1 MLSASAN
8 TLHPA
13 FFNRTPDRVLTST
26 SSIPEDRQLSPEQLR
41 VWSYQEPPLAVG
53 QYTLSVSQKIE
64 VFDNNLNQNVS
75 KDLDSPDTQLRVSSP
90 WFQLP
95 DPQVDI
101 HSVYPASGHSDHAQT
116 LAHVVFRRC
125 TTPWERLLLNDKGD
139 KDNCGMNNN
148 RMPWLGVLSFTED
161 ELVLDEA
168 KCQAAGFTDE
178 ASRPSSQG
186 TITTTAGH
194 LETLTGVVSP
204 LSGNAGLSNDDKG
217 YTARDKANVL
227 LMARPL
233 FQQLFAS
240 YNKPGESPFKPD
252 LTRFSRMAHVR
263 ETHAGFMASTVNLM
277 SESGA
282 GPNPQPQYSVVVSPR
297 TGPPGEDKPR
307 RVTSHLI
314 SLEGISRMT
323 SDLQPQAEYAAL
335 VSLHSWDWMCVPNDH
350 VDFRSIMAGLGK
362 NVHPL
367 RIDIPKDYK
376 KQLDEAEE
384 KFKSTIG
391 DDKPTTAGEKSQ
403 HTGISPEPE
412 HGPSTII
419 GQGKTEKNPMADWL
433 WQKTHAGYTMKPHT
447 LATGEITRCLL
458 RGPFIPVPPARDSIN
473 CFSATGDDLV
483 LVDNE
488 TGLEDVSYKVAW
500 HLGRA
505 LATGDRS
512 LMAALLRFRGHV
524 HAEAVKRLKARKAV
538 DENLKAGGNGS
549 DSANGVF
556 TRAAAFASLDD
567 SISQLEKASD
577 MSVLGQL
584 GGQSRWLRTDEEKKD
599 SLVSRLSLASAPL
612 KLDGDDYAEELRAVV
627 DAFFGYPPEESDA
640 KSDIPPIAQRDID
653 PDAVLIR
660 AWAVDKLYLAGV
672 PLHNLLPDPDMLP
685 RESIRTFC
693 VDPKWLDAAIDGGL
707 STANHFANG
716 DDVVRQAI
724 KKCLNRYMGEVRT
737 HGPGKGTT
745 LQLPKWGFLLRSVAV
760 TAFPDLKVEAQFG
773 KSVPDGI
780 REVLYMQVLADDI
793 LLCLFD
799 RMPGDNDFKE
809 IRISQPSHQ
818 QTFAA
823 GSKLTDKLLNGWHR
837 PIPRVPLSSVPE
849 DEQKK
854 LEQMLVPIERNCES
868 GQDSEPVYDW
878 DVRMIRPD
886 ILSRKYVAAMSA
898 PDLDETK
905 VWKWTGA
912 VDDVPSAVLALQL
925 GAANL
930 QLTLPLDK
938 GGQLSGDDGNDDN
951 RWTTPGV
958 QLDAEPRAKA
968 LTTSIRKPASASVV
982 RTAVKQRQKTA
993 VGNLEWVPLPTNASS
1008 SMTTKTLA
1016 IASDEALPQ
1025 HNITAQGLQHQDTN
1039 MVILPH
1045 VPHDEKT
1052 SWCPWPSK
1060 AACFSLFDADLHNE
1074 TSPDW
1079 KAGSSTVVAL
1089 RGPTDVVFA
1098 LRQSPRDSD
1107 AGGKYPERLEVRIP
1121 VVLSQERTTSG
1132 GSEEFKP
1139 LLIIPGTAEA
1149 PVLPKVEGLNGSG
1162 LWSYKT
1168 SLVVGSLFSPPR
1180 DGANKGDALQAYPDK
1195 CLLLVI
1201 TAQPRFGKGRM
1212 KDALFDGSF
1221 MLHQARVVQ
1230 PACATP
1236 YATQFDISW
1245 EKDVVYPR
1253 QVIVERGIMLK
1264 IGDPSY
1270 LEIFNREKVCLNLTV
1285 HTSSV
1290 LGTTDKVFWE
1300 AEMRTATE
1308 QLSVGFALSPG
1319 DLCQFT
1325 TSNQKHDYNFREWA
1339 SKGPVTVRLYAES
1352 VSGRRLGPKTPPM
1365 TFPRTSLPDY
1375 PGPITFTF
1383 SYAGIYATWN
1393 TPPNLPEFSGTDK
1406 PCKVR
1411 FSIGQGS
1418 PIEVDIE
1425 ANKAFLER
1433 DVHTLASDFA
1443 PEKTVHIVHQLKIE
1457 SERVKGCVEERVSD
1471 FALLHLSTKVQ
1482 STVLAPFDLS
1492 KALPVHPRSQFVTW
1506 SKTSEIWYV
1515 ADDHSIVG
1523 ARCRRKPQE
1532 NAALPSVVK
1541 LNSDQGEAKSVGTL
1555 AMFPQDT
1562 SLSKHTIAWVQSDGR
1577 LNGVERTVS
1586 DVHDTPNNSWS
1597 PVSSLYGM
1605 GYFTD
1610 FTHGMAFLTDVAHS
1624 LGAMAVARTYDQML
1638 HMLWAGPKGDLR
1650 MTFSELGGPWGGR
1663 PEWPFSAIPVA
1674 GHTPNVVMG
1683 EGEVAVDVYRAIFA
1697 SGHHGEC
1704 PQHFFWVTRGG
1715 GIRWMKFFH
1724 NTLPKSLTG
1733 FSISRPPDDF
1743 VEPEILEATD
1753 DARIAD
1759 GGGSYSGCGPVTLAT
1774 RFAGQR
1780 RFFIFWVDGQ
1790 EGRIWG
1796 KSAEVDDLL
1805 GLRHWTYHKFCVT
1818 PNGPAWPTP
1827 PAHPTTSRL
1836 TVIAKNQDSFGPE
1849 GLVSAEQRDG
1859 GHGVYLLWF
1868 DQEGHLRAAR
1878 TTDDHSYKEWIECML
1893 PDDVVRDVRTYPP
1906 SKESESARKMEVVV
1920 LRSTDGEAPNANVYD
1935 LLWVDKD
1942 GHLKDIGVEIQS
1954 AWSQ

>member
-26 SSIPEDRQLSPEQLR
+26 SSIPEDRQLSRDQLR

-64 VFDNNLNQNVS
+64 VFDNNINQNVS
-75 KDLDSPDTQLRVSSP
+75 KDLDSPDMQLRVSSP
-90 WFQLP
+90 KFQLS

-125 TTPWERLLLNDKGD
+125 TTPWERLLVDDKG
-139 KDNCGMNNN
+139 NCGMKNN

-168 KCQAAGFTDE
+168 KCQAAGFTDA
-178 ASRPSSQG
+178 ASPPSSQG
-186 TITTTAGH
+186 IITTTAGH
-194 LETLTGVVSP
+194 LENLAGVVSP
-204 LSGNAGLSNDDKG
+204 LSGNAGLSDDEKG
-217 YTARDKANVL
+217 YTAIDKANVL

-240 YNKPGESPFKPD
+240 YNKPGESSFKPD
-252 LTRFSRMAHVR
+252 LSRFSRMAHVR

-277 SESGA
+277 SDSGA

-297 TGPPGEDKPR
+297 TGPPGDDKPR
-307 RVTSHLI
+307 RVISHLI

-350 VDFRSIMAGLGK
+350 VDFRSIMAGLGN

-367 RIDIPKDYK
+367 RVDIPEDYR
-376 KQLDEAEE
+376 KQLDEAEG
-384 KFKSTIG
+384 KFKKATG
-391 DDKPTTAGEKSQ
+391 DDKPTTPEEKPE
-403 HTGISPEPE
+403 HTGISPEPAQ
-412 HGPSTII
+412 GYTTTS
-419 GQGKTEKNPMADWL
+419 GQKEKEKNPMADWL
-433 WQKTHAGYTMKPHT
+433 WQKTHAGYTLKPHT
-447 LATGEITRCLL
+447 LPTGEITRCLL
-458 RGPFIPVPPARDSIN
+458 RGPFIPVPPARDSID

-538 DENLKAGGNGS
+538 NANLKAGSNES

-556 TRAAAFASLDD
+556 TMAAAFASLDD

-584 GGQSRWLRTDEEKKD
+584 GGQSRWLRTDDEKKD

-612 KLDGDDYAEELRAVV
+612 RLDGDDYAEELRAVV
-627 DAFFGYPPEESDA
+627 DAFFGYPREESDS
-640 KSDIPPIAQRDID
+640 KSDIPPIAPRDID

-773 KSVPDGI
+773 KAVPDGI

-809 IRISQPSHQ
+809 ICISQPSHQ

-823 GSKLTDKLLNGWHR
+823 GSKLTDTLLNGWFR
-837 PIPRVPLSSVPE
+837 PIPRLPLSAVPE
-849 DEQKK
+849 DEQKRV
-854 LEQMLVPIERNCES
+854 EQMLAPIERNCEL
-868 GQDSEPVYDW
+868 GKDSEPGYDW

-886 ILSRKYVAAMSA
+886 TLSKQYVAAMSVL
-898 PDLDETK
+898 DLDETK
-905 VWKWTGA
+905 VWRWTGA

-925 GAANL
+925 SAANL

-938 GGQLSGDDGNDDN
+938 GGQFSGDDGNDDN

-958 QLDAEPRAKA
+958 QLDADPRAKA
-968 LTTSIRKPASASVV
+968 LAASIRKPASALTV

-993 VGNLEWVPLPTNASS
+993 VEALQWVPLPTNASS
-1008 SMTTKTLA
+1008 SMTTTTLA
-1016 IASDEALPQ
+1016 VASDEALPQ
-1025 HNITAQGLQHQDTN
+1025 HNITAEGLLHQDSD

-1052 SWCPWPSK
+1052 TWCPWPSK

-1098 LRQSPRDSD
+1098 LRQSKRDSD

-1149 PVLPKVEGLNGSG
+1149 PVLPKVEELNGSG

-1168 SLVVGSLFSPPR
+1168 SLVVGSLFCPPS
-1180 DGANKGDALQAYPDK
+1180 DGANKGDALQAYPNK

-1230 PACATP
+1230 PAYATP

-1245 EKDVVYPR
+1245 EKDVAYPR
-1253 QVIVERGIMLK
+1253 QIIVERGIMLK
-1264 IGDPSY
+1264 IGEPSY
-1270 LEIFNREKVCLNLTV
+1270 LEIFNRENVCLNLTV

-1290 LGTTDKVFWE
+1290 LGPTDKVIWE

-1308 QLSVGFALSPG
+1308 QRSERLALSPG

-1325 TSNQKHDYNFREWA
+1325 TGNQKHDYNFQEWA

-1352 VSGRRLGPKTPPM
+1352 ASGRRLGPKTPPM
-1365 TFPRTSLPDY
+1365 TFPRISLPDY
-1375 PGPITFTF
+1375 PGPILFTF
-1383 SYAGIYATWN
+1383 SYAGIYASWN
-1393 TPPNLPEFSGTDK
+1393 TPPNLPDISGTDK

-1418 PIEVDIE
+1418 PLDVDIE
-1425 ANKAFLER
+1425 ANKAVLER
-1433 DVHTLASDFA
+1433 DVHVSASDFA
-1443 PEKTVHIVHQLKIE
+1443 PEKTVHIVHQLRVE
-1457 SERVKGCVEERVSD
+1457 SKRVKGCVEERVYD

-1492 KALPVHPRSQFVTW
+1492 TASSVHPRSQFVTW
-1506 SKTSEIWYV
+1506 AKTSEIWYV

-1523 ARCRRKPQE
+1523 VRCRRSSQG
-1532 NAALPSVVK
+1532 NATLSSVVK
-1541 LNSDQGEAKSVGTL
+1541 IAAEGKEARSVGTL
-1555 AMFPQDT
+1555 AMFPQD
-1562 SLSKHTIAWVQSDGR
+1562 SSSSKHTIAWVQSDGR
-1577 LNGVERTVS
+1577 LNGAERTVS
-1586 DVHDTPNNSWS
+1586 DIHDTPDHNWS
-1597 PVSSLYGM
+1597 SVTSLYVI
-1605 GYFTD
+1605 GYCNGGTFSHWTG
-1610 FTHGMAFLTDVAHS
+1610 FWTDVVHS
-1624 LGAMAVARTYDQML
+1624 LGAMAVARTYDKML
-1638 HMLWAGPKGDLR
+1638 HLLWAGPKGDLR
-1650 MTFSELGGPWGGR
+1650 MTFSELDGAWGGK
-1663 PEWPFSAIPVA
+1663 PEWPFSAIPIA
-1674 GHTPNVVMG
+1674 GHIPNVVMG
-1683 EGEVAVDVYRAIFA
+1683 EGEVAVDVYRTIFA
-1697 SGHHGEC
+1697 SGHHGAS

-1715 GIRWMKFFH
+1715 GIKWMKFFH
-1724 NTLPKSLTG
+1724 TTQPRTLSG
-1733 FSISRPPDDF
+1733 FAISRPPDDF

-1759 GGGSYSGCGPVTLAT
+1759 GGGSYSGCGPVTLTT

-1780 RFFIFWVDGQ
+1780 RLFIFWVDGQ
-1790 EGRIWG
+1790 KGRIWG

-1805 GLRHWTYHKFCVT
+1805 GLRHWSYKFCVT
-1818 PNGPAWPTP
+1818 PDGPAWPTP
-1827 PAHPTTSRL
+1827 PAHSTASRL
-1836 TVIAKNQDSFGPE
+1836 TVIAKDQDSFGPE
-1849 GLVSAEQRDG
+1849 GLASAEDKNG

-1868 DQEGHLRAAR
+1868 DQEGRLRAAR
-1878 TTDDHSYKEWIECML
+1878 TTDDRNYKEWIECML

-1906 SKESESARKMEVVV
+1906 PKESARKMELVV

-1942 GHLKDIGVEIQS
+1942 GRLKDIGVEIQS

>member
-13 FFNRTPDRVLTST
+13 FFNRTPDRVLTTT
-26 SSIPEDRQLSPEQLR
+26 SSIPEDRQLSREELR
-41 VWSYQEPPLAVG
+41 VWSYQEPPLAAG

-64 VFDNNLNQNVS
+64 LFDNNLNKDVS
-75 KDLDSPDTQLRVSSP
+75 KDLNSPDTQLRVSSP
-90 WFQLP
+90 KFQLP

-125 TTPWERLLLNDKGD
+125 TTPWERRLVNDKGEW
-139 KDNCGMNNN
+139 DNCGMNNN

-168 KCQAAGFTDE
+168 KCDAAGFTDA

-194 LETLTGVVSP
+194 LENLTGVVSP
-204 LSGNAGLSNDDKG
+204 LSGNAGLSNDEKG
-217 YTARDKANVL
+217 YTARDEAKVL
-227 LMARPL
+227 LMARTL
-233 FQQLFAS
+233 FQRLFAS
-240 YNKPGESPFKPD
+240 YNKPAESPFKPD

-263 ETHAGFMASTVNLM
+263 ETHAGFMASTVDLM
-277 SESGA
+277 SDSGA

-307 RVTSHLI
+307 RVISHLV
-314 SLEGISRMT
+314 SLDGVSRMT
-323 SDLQPQAEYAAL
+323 SDLRPQAEYAAL

-350 VDFRSIMAGLGK
+350 VDFRNIMAALGN
-362 NVHPL
+362 NVRPL
-367 RIDIPKDYK
+367 RIQIPEDYK
-376 KQLDEAEE
+376 KQLDEAEG
-384 KFKSTIG
+384 KFKAAAGGSSTV
-391 DDKPTTAGEKSQ
+391 PVQEKSQ
-403 HTGISPEPE
+403 R
-412 HGPSTII
+412 
-419 GQGKTEKNPMADWL
+419 NPMADWL
-433 WQKTHAGYTMKPHT
+433 RQKTHAGYTLKPHT
-447 LATGEITRCLL
+447 LSTGEITRSLL
-458 RGPFIPVPPARDSIN
+458 RGPLIPVPPARDSIN
-473 CFSATGDDLV
+473 CFSATGEDLV
-483 LVDNE
+483 LVDSE

-538 DENLKAGGNGS
+538 VADLKAGSSGN

-556 TRAAAFASLDD
+556 TMAAAFASLDD

-577 MSVLGQL
+577 MSVLGQR
-584 GGQSRWLRTDEEKKD
+584 GGQSRWLRTEDEKMD

-612 KLDGDDYAEELRAVV
+612 RLDGDDYAEELRAVV
-627 DAFFGYPPEESDA
+627 NAFFGYPPEEPDS
-640 KSDIPPIAQRDID
+640 KSEIPPIAPREID

-773 KSVPDGI
+773 RAVPDGI

-809 IRISQPSHQ
+809 VRISQPSHQ

-823 GSKLTDKLLNGWHR
+823 GSNLTNTILNGWFR
-837 PIPRVPLSSVPE
+837 PIPRVPLSSVAE

-854 LEQMLVPIERNCES
+854 VQQMLAPIERNCEL
-868 GQDSEPVYDW
+868 GKDSEPVYDW

-886 ILSRKYVAAMSA
+886 ILSKKYVAAVA
-898 PDLDETK
+898 GPERDETK

-912 VDDVPSAVLALQL
+912 AEDLPSAALALQL

-930 QLTLPLDK
+930 QLTLSPDK
-938 GGQLSGDDGNDDN
+938 GGQLEGDDGRDDD
-951 RWTTPGV
+951 RWTRPGV

-982 RTAVKQRQKTA
+982 RRAVKQCQRTA
-993 VGNLEWVPLPTNASS
+993 VEKLEWVPLPTNASS
-1008 SMTTKTLA
+1008 SIATTTMA
-1016 IASDEALPQ
+1016 VASDEALPQ
-1025 HNITAQGLQHQDTN
+1025 HNITAQGLQHQDTD
-1039 MVILPH
+1039 MVIVPH

-1052 SWCPWPSK
+1052 TWCPWPAM
-1060 AACFSLFDADLHNE
+1060 AACFSLFDAGWHEE
-1074 TSPDW
+1074 TSPEW
-1079 KAGSSTVVAL
+1079 KAGSSTVIAL

-1098 LRQSPRDSD
+1098 LRQSTRDSD

-1121 VVLSQERTTSG
+1121 VVLSQERSPTG
-1132 GSEEFKP
+1132 GSEEIKP

-1149 PVLPKVEGLNGSG
+1149 PVLPKVEGLNGSS

-1168 SLVVGSLFSPPR
+1168 SLVVGSLFNPPQ
-1180 DGANKGDALQAYPDK
+1180 DGANKGDALQAYPNK
-1195 CLLLVI
+1195 SLLLVI

-1212 KDALFDGSF
+1212 KDAFFDGSF

-1230 PACATP
+1230 PAYEAP

-1245 EKDVVYPR
+1245 EKNVAYPR
-1253 QVIVERGIMLK
+1253 QVIVERGVMLK
-1264 IGDPSY
+1264 MGEPSY

-1285 HTSSV
+1285 HASSL
-1290 LGTTDKVFWE
+1290 LGPSQKIIWE

-1308 QLSVGFALSPG
+1308 QLSERLSLSPG

-1325 TSNQKHDYNFREWA
+1325 TSSQRHDHNFQHLA
-1339 SKGPVTVRLYAES
+1339 KKGPLSVRLYAES
-1352 VSGRRLGPKTPPM
+1352 SSGRRLGPKTPPM
-1365 TFPRTSLPDY
+1365 TFPQTSPPDH
-1375 PGPITFTF
+1375 PNPILFTF

-1393 TPPNLPEFSGTDK
+1393 TPSSGAGMSYK
-1406 PCKVR
+1406 IR
-1411 FSIGQGS
+1411 FSIGQGTS
-1418 PIEVDIE
+1418 VETDVE
-1425 ANKAFLER
+1425 ANKAFLEKG
-1433 DVHTLASDFA
+1433 VHIAASDFA
-1443 PEKTVHIVHQLKIE
+1443 PEKTVRISHQLRIE
-1457 SERVKGCVEERVSD
+1457 SKRLRGVVEERMND

-1482 STVLAPFDLS
+1482 SAFLTPLDLS
-1492 KALPVHPRSQFVTW
+1492 KAPPVHPRSQFATW
-1506 SKTSEIWYV
+1506 AKTSEIWYV

-1523 ARCRRKPQE
+1523 VRCRRKPQE
-1532 NAALPSVVK
+1532 NTTLSSTVK
-1541 LNSDQGEAKSVGTL
+1541 IIRELGEAKSVGTL
-1555 AMFPQDT
+1555 DMFPQDS
-1562 SLSKHTIAWVQSDGR
+1562 SLSKHTIAWIQPDGR

-1586 DVHDTPNNSWS
+1586 DVQDTPNHDWR
-1597 PVSSLYGM
+1597 PVNSLYAMGFLSGM
-1605 GYFTD
+1605 GLS
-1610 FTHGMAFLTDVAHS
+1610 HGTAFWTDVAHS
-1624 LGAMAVARTYDQML
+1624 SGAMAVARTYDKMV

-1650 MTFSELGGPWGGR
+1650 MTFSEFDGHWGGR
-1663 PEWPFSAIPVA
+1663 PIWFLTAIVVA

-1683 EGEVAVDVYRAIFA
+1683 EGEVAVDVSRAILA
-1697 SGHHGEC
+1697 SGHHGGI
-1704 PQHFFWVTRGG
+1704 QHFFWVTRGG
-1715 GIRWMKFFH
+1715 GISWMKFFH
-1724 NTLPKSLTG
+1724 TTQPQILSG

-1743 VEPEILEATD
+1743 VEPEVLDATD
-1753 DARIAD
+1753 DSHIAD
-1759 GGGSYSGCGPVTLAT
+1759 GGGSFSGCGPVTMST

-1805 GLRHWTYHKFCVT
+1805 GFRHWTPKFCVT
-1818 PNGPAWPTP
+1818 PRGPAWPVS
-1827 PAHPTTSRL
+1827 PAHPSASRL
-1836 TVIAKNQDSFGPE
+1836 TVIAKDQDSFGPE

-1868 DQEGHLRAAR
+1868 DPEGRLRAAR
-1878 TTDDHSYKEWIECML
+1878 TTDDHNYKEWIECML
-1893 PDDVVRDVRTYPP
+1893 PDDVVRDVRTAPP
-1906 SKESESARKMEVVV
+1906 PKDNDNGRKMEVVV
-1920 LRSTDGEAPNANVYD
+1920 LRSTDGSAPNANVYD
-1935 LLWVDKD
+1935 LMWVDKD
-1942 GHLKDIGVEIQS
+1942 GCLKDIGVEIQS